1 MMKLIV
7 LGSGTCVPSLIR
19 SSPGY
24 YLEADGCQVLVDCG
38 SGTLHQLERSGKSYK
53 DIDAVFLTHKH
64 PDHFADLMPLIH
76 ALLYTPGFNREKEL
90 LIVGPQGFKEY
101 YNKAIDPIL
110 FSSDGFSIRIIE
122 IIDEFDFSPFHIRS
136 TRTVHSDDSIA
147 YRFEYN
153 GKSLVFTGDA
163 DYDQGLINFAE
174 NADLI
179 VADCS
184 FPSVMKVKGHLSSLE
199 CGLIAHKSG
208 ANKLLLSH
216 IYPSDISDAERVNE
230 AKENFKGDVI
240 LAEDLMKIEI

>member
-38 SGTLHQLERSGKSYK
+38 SGTIHQLEKSGKSYK
-53 DIDAVFLTHKH
+53 YIDAVFLTHKH
-64 PDHFADLMPLIH
+64 PDHLADLMPLIH
-76 ALLYTPGFNREKEL
+76 ALLYTPEFNREKEL

-101 YNKAIDPIL
+101 YNNAIGPIL
-110 FSSDGFSIRIIE
+110 FLSDSFSLRIIE

-163 DYDQGLINFAE
+163 DYDQGLINFAKK
-174 NADLI
+174 ADLI

-184 FPSVMKVKGHLSSLE
+184 FPGVMKVKGHLSSME
-199 CGLIAHKSG
+199 CGLIANKSG

-216 IYPSDISDAERVNE
+216 IYPSDTSDIERVNE
-230 AKENFKGDVI
+230 AKENFKGEVI
-240 LAEDLMKIEI
+240 LAEDLMEITI

>member
-1 MMKLIV
+1 
-7 LGSGTCVPSLIR
+7 
-19 SSPGY
+19 
-24 YLEADGCQVLVDCG
+24 
-38 SGTLHQLERSGKSYK
+38 
-53 DIDAVFLTHKH
+53 
-64 PDHFADLMPLIH
+64 MPLIH
-76 ALLYTPGFNREKEL
+76 ALLYTPEFNREKEL

-110 FSSDGFSIRIIE
+110 FSSDGFSVRIIE

-136 TRTVHSDDSIA
+136 TKTVHSDDSIA
-147 YRFEYN
+147 FRFEYN

-163 DYDQGLINFAE
+163 DYDQGLVNFAE

-184 FPSVMKVKGHLSSLE
+184 FPSNMKVIGHLSSIE
-199 CGLIAHKSG
+199 CGLIAQKSG
-208 ANKLLLSH
+208 VNKLLLSH
-216 IYPSDISDAERVNE
+216 IYPSDTSDTERVNE